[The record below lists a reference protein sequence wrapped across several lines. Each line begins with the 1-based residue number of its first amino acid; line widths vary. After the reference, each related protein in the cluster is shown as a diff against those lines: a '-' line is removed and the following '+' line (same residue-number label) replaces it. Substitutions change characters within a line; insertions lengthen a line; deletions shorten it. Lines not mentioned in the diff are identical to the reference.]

1 MPVSPEEHASVLAEL
16 GETKAELGETKAELG
31 ETKAELG
38 ETKARLEA
46 LEAQFATAL
55 ATIDRLTEQLK
66 KNSSN
71 SNLPPSS
78 DGPGAVSRGIRA
90 PKKPRSKRK
99 RGGQKGHKGSHRAL
113 LGPAK

>member
-16 GETKAELGETKAELG
+16 GETKAALGETKAEL
-31 ETKAELG
+31 A

-55 ATIDRLTEQLK
+55 ATIERLTEQLK

-90 PKKPRSKRK
+90 PKKPRSKK
-99 RGGQKGHKGSHRAL
+99 SFTTA
-113 LGPAK
+113 